1 MTETNK
7 SPILCQL
14 AEALAALSPRLP
26 PAEAAQEASDAARL
40 VVKAM
45 TQTNES
51 SILGCLAKAL
61 AALAPRLPPAE
72 AAQEASDAARMVVKG
87 MAKNHDP
94 YYVVSHLAEALAALA
109 PRMPPTEAAEE
120 SSDAVRLVV
129 KAIGETNDRDALR
142 ALTESVAALI
152 VKVEPGENSQRINAL
167 TGAVGNASAPSALFA
182 EATPLAVA
190 SRPLPG
196 RFPEQ
201 QLVDLLKM
209 PSCRREAREVIV
221 AQLGNQCG
229 RSFANLWEFVDY
241 AREHRP
247 DLDLTSPPIRP
258 DSP

>member
-1 MTETNK
+1 
-7 SPILCQL
+7 
-14 AEALAALSPRLP
+14 
-26 PAEAAQEASDAARL
+26 
-40 VVKAM
+40 
-45 TQTNES
+45 
-51 SILGCLAKAL
+51 
-61 AALAPRLPPAE
+61 
-72 AAQEASDAARMVVKG
+72 MVVKG

-129 KAIGETNDRDALR
+129 KAIGETNDRDALASFDRVSGDPDREGR
-142 ALTESVAALI
+142 AGREFATDQC
-152 VKVEPGENSQRINAL
+152 PYRRRRQCH
-167 TGAVGNASAPSALFA
+167 APSALFA

-221 AQLGNQCG
+221 G
-229 RSFANLWEFVDY
+229 S
-241 AREHRP
+241 
-247 DLDLTSPPIRP
+247 
-258 DSP
+258 